1 MAASNFL
8 QFEKF
13 HTANS
18 HGHRWVGQVVVTPA
32 PFKVISRLRVFR
44 RQLHFE
50 NPVNVSPN
58 HRKRKGGT
66 VTPFGFR
73 SGDLVKAEKAGIVYI
88 GWIGGYTQTEKT
100 KNISVYDHN
109 WHRLGQF
116 SPTKVKLFKRSSRL
130 CVAV

>member
-1 MAASNFL
+1 MIGACR
-8 QFEKF
+8 KD
-13 HTANS
+13 
-18 HGHRWVGQVVVTPA
+18 
-32 PFKVISRLRVFR
+32 ISRPNFFR

-50 NPVNVSPN
+50 NPVNVAPN
-58 HRKRKGGT
+58 HRKRKVCGREYSLPRALRKGGT

-73 SGDLVKAEKAGIVYI
+73 SGDLVKVEKAGIVYI

-100 KNISVYDHN
+100 KKISVYDHN

-116 SPTKVKLFKRSSRL
+116 SPTKVKFFKRSSRL